1 MMQSL
6 AERAQA
12 RAGLLREAA
21 NAHAE
26 AATAHKEKLQP
37 EIAAAREIQHVN
49 EVMACQAQ
57 KEAADLKKKLENTE

>member
-1 MMQSL
+1 
-6 AERAQA
+6 
-12 RAGLLREAA
+12 LREAT

-26 AATAHKEKLQP
+26 AATAHKEKLQH